1 MLLNALEDCMLSL
14 ECDESY
20 RSSSINN
27 RKRFYQIQRTLISVM
42 LEVESEF
49 SKEKIN

>member
-1 MLLNALEDCMLSL
+1 MLLNALEDCMLSF

-20 RSSSINN
+20 KSSSIKN

-42 LEVESEF
+42 LEIESEF
-49 SKEKIN
+49 SEEKYN